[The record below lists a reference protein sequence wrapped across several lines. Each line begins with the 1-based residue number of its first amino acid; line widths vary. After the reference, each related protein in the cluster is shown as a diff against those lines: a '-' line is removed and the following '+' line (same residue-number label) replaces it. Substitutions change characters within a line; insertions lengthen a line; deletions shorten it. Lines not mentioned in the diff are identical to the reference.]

1 MTVSILTALMTKK
14 MTVRLLEAGG
24 IMMPENGMCQMI
36 WIKTNSNDGGHRTPE
51 DLHHKWV
58 MKSLLKTQR
67 LSMNIGLN

>member
-24 IMMPENGMCQMI
+24 IMMLENGMCQMI

-58 MKSLLKTQR
+58 IKSLLKTQR